1 MRIGIVINSSWN
13 IYNFRIGLIEAFQK
27 EGYQVV
33 AIAPDDGFVS
43 DLEAVGCE
51 FFPLEIERKGANPLK
66 DLFFIFGLYKVYK
79 AAKLDIALHFTIKPN
94 IYGTLAARLLNIH
107 TINNV
112 TGLGTVF
119 IHDNL
124 TSKIAQ
130 KLYRFAFQFPQK
142 VFFQNQDDLDLFVEK
157 KLISKNITDLL
168 PGSGIDT
175 EKFKPEMATAT
186 DLPKK
191 FTFLLIAR
199 LLYDK
204 GILEYIN
211 AIKILKKENID
222 AHFQLMGKIETDK
235 GLGVTQEMLQKWI
248 DDGLISYLGTTNNV
262 RPFIQNADCVIL
274 PSYREGTPRTL
285 LESASMG
292 KPLIATDVAGCKETI
307 IDGVN
312 GFLCEVRNATDL
324 AAKMKKMMELPENEY
339 REMGKQSRFLAITK
353 FDQKIVIQKYLQA
366 ISLYSS
372 KISV

>member
-1 MRIGIVINSSWN
+1 MRIGIIINSSWN

-27 EGYQVV
+27 GGHQVI
-33 AIAPDDGFVS
+33 AIAPDDGFVAE
-43 DLEAVGCE
+43 LEAKGCE
-51 FFPLEIERKGANPLK
+51 FFPLEMERKGANPLK
-66 DLFFIFGLYKVYK
+66 DFFLIFNLYKAYK
-79 AAKLDIALHFTIKPN
+79 SAKLDIALHFTIKPN

-130 KLYRFAFQFPQK
+130 KLYRFAFQFPKK
-142 VFFQNQDDLDLFVEK
+142 VFFQNQDDLDLFAEK
-157 KLISKNITDLL
+157 KLISRKIADLL
-168 PGSGIDT
+168 PGSGINT
-175 EKFKPEMATAT
+175 EKFKPQIGAVRNASN
-186 DLPKK
+186 K

-204 GILEYIN
+204 GILEYID
-211 AIKILKKENID
+211 AIRILKKNNENT
-222 AHFQLMGKIETDK
+222 HFQLLGKIETDK
-235 GLGVTQEMLQKWI
+235 GLGVTKEILQTWI
-248 DDGLISYLGTTNNV
+248 DEGLIDYLGTTSEV
-262 RPFIQNADCVIL
+262 RPFIQNADCVVL

-292 KPLIATDVAGCKETI
+292 KPLVATNVAGCKETI

-312 GFLCEVRNATDL
+312 GFLCEVRNAKDL
-324 AAKMKKMMELPENEY
+324 AEKMKKMMQLGENEY
-339 REMGKQSRFLAITK
+339 KEMGKQSRNLAVTK
-353 FDQKIVIQKYLQA
+353 FDEKIVVQKYLQA

-372 KISV
+372 KI